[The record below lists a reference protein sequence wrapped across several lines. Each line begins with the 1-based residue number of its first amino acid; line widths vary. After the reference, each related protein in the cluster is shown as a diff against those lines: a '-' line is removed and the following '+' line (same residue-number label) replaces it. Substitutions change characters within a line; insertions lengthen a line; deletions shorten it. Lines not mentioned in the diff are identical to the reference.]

1 MMERTLRSL
10 QDAIKANHAA
20 QETVKKQIELI
31 ARRKIENRRKAA
43 SLQVPLTCMVDGP
56 SDPSNRPWTRSFF
69 VDQSGNIPPPN
80 DDTKRKIEL
89 EMNQSLIGSSTLWS
103 KNEVARLHNII
114 NTMYTTCDGEAIDFR
129 QVATSLNNALK
140 SNRSAEECQ
149 VKYQPNRTPFTK
161 KESLTL
167 LKKFHNGEEL
177 LLPKRTKWQ
186 AFQAFHSA
194 ADHNKVPWTLDQ
206 DEVLFKTVA
215 AAGPQ
220 QVLSQHFASH
230 LSGVLQKN
238 PKTILQRTMTSLLN
252 PVFVN
257 DMWSDEDERRL
268 CLLMKVYRDSPN
280 PMVSVT
286 SHFLTRSSRSVH
298 DKWSRTLDPSYELD
312 KHYTPEEDA
321 KLKQLKGTVDWK
333 VAEKDF
339 PGRLSQSLAKRW
351 KDLVSKQEVVE
362 ELSRNLKRKF
372 KDFDEDDVVLRVKTN
387 ERSQLLKTTSN
398 DDTQT

>member
-20 QETVKKQIELI
+20 QEAVKKQSELI
-31 ARRKIENRRKAA
+31 ARKKIENRRKAA

-56 SDPSNRPWTRSFF
+56 SDPSDRPWTRSFF
-69 VDQSGNIPPPN
+69 VDQSGNLPPPN
-80 DDTKRKIEL
+80 DDTKMKL
-89 EMNQSLIGSSTLWS
+89 ESGMNKTFIDPSALWS
-103 KNEVARLHNII
+103 KHEVARLHDIVNALA
-114 NTMYTTCDGEAIDFR
+114 TTCDGGEAIDFR
-129 QVATSLNNALK
+129 QVATSLNDALK
-140 SNRSAEECQ
+140 SKRSAEECR
-149 VKYQPNRTPFTK
+149 VKYQSNRTPFTK
-161 KESLTL
+161 HESLTL

-186 AFQAFHSA
+186 AFQALHAA
-194 ADHNKVPWTLDQ
+194 ADHNKVSWTLEQ
-206 DEVLFKTVA
+206 DEVLFKAVA

-230 LSGVLQKN
+230 LSAILQKN

-286 SHFLTRSSRSVH
+286 VSSI
-298 DKWSRTLDPSYELD
+298 E
-312 KHYTPEEDA
+312 
-321 KLKQLKGTVDWK
+321 
-333 VAEKDF
+333 
-339 PGRLSQSLAKRW
+339 
-351 KDLVSKQEVVE
+351 
-362 ELSRNLKRKF
+362 
-372 KDFDEDDVVLRVKTN
+372 
-387 ERSQLLKTTSN
+387 
-398 DDTQT
+398 